1 MTASEPARA
10 SETNRPTVGES
21 WRKAAAAQVPAMLEV
36 RAAALAALPESEKQG
51 RIEIMALA
59 DQVARLR
66 ADALT
71 CRALTARGV
80 RCSRP
85 NEVTWN
91 IASDLKDADP
101 SVSVFCARHRPATN
115 LQPWP

>member
-1 MTASEPARA
+1 MTASESAGG
-10 SETNRPTVGES
+10 SEAKLPTVGVS
-21 WRKAAAAQVPAMLEV
+21 WRKAAAAQVPAMLEG

-85 NEVTWN
+85 NEVTWHN
-91 IASDLKDADP
+91 DSDLNPDP
-101 SVSVFCARHRPATN
+101 SVSVFCAQHRPATDVRA
-115 LQPWP
+115 WP